1 MRGRGQGAGG
11 VGQNFKLP
19 RAPRPA
25 PLAPLLVLLLVCGS
39 AMAATVDRI
48 VAVVNEDIITDA
60 ELSAHAR
67 AFLAEIPP
75 PVSDA
80 QAKDARQAMLRRL
93 IEERLML
100 QEARRLA
107 LTASTDE
114 IEEQMAGIRG
124 RFSSEEEFQASLAES
139 GITMEQF
146 RQRLRDQIMTKKAID
161 DQVRARIT
169 ISPQEVLHEMDLHPE
184 LRATGPRVKLR
195 HLLVRAGEQRS
206 EGEARDLAT
215 RLARQIRDGAS
226 FAELARQHSEDTH
239 AAEGGNMG
247 WVAVGQL
254 RPELDGALAG
264 LAPGQVSEPIKTALG
279 YHLLLVESRKD
290 AADLPPQDANNAVY
304 RAIYERKIQ
313 AEMQGWIDRL
323 LKDAYIEVAKD
334 A

>member
-1 MRGRGQGAGG
+1 M
-11 VGQNFKLP
+11 LSH
-19 RAPRPA
+19 APRPRS
-25 PLAPLLVLLLVCGS
+25 LVPLLAAVLCCC
-39 AMAATVDRI
+39 AAQAATVDRI

-67 AFLAEIPP
+67 AFLAEVPP

-195 HLLVRAGEQRS
+195 HLLVRAGEPRS